1 MIVDEKII
9 LPSSFY
15 WFVIA
20 VVIVIVVAIC
30 ISSLTLFLFCLI
42 ASLRRSTQSYPILS
56 YLTPIKNTD
65 INRHPDIPPVAKV
78 AEGDVFRVECID
90 WTGGQIK
97 NDDCSDDVKNVDLSQ
112 VHYLSGPIEIENA
125 EVGDLLKVEILNLGC
140 LDGDEWGFTG
150 SFAQENGGGFLTDH
164 YPKATK
170 AIWDLE
176 GIYCTSR
183 HIPGIKFA
191 GHIHPGT

>member
-1 MIVDEKII
+1 M
-9 LPSSFY
+9 
-15 WFVIA
+15 
-20 VVIVIVVAIC
+20 C
-30 ISSLTLFLFCLI
+30 
-42 ASLRRSTQSYPILS
+42 
-56 YLTPIKNTD
+56 
-65 INRHPDIPPVAKV
+65 NRHPDIPPVAKV

-97 NDDCSDDVKNVDLSQ
+97 NNDCSDDVKNVDLSQ
-112 VHYLSGPIEIENA
+112 VHYLSGPIAIENA

-140 LDGDEWGFTG
+140 LNGDEWGFTG

-176 GIYCTSR
+176 GVYCTSR

-191 GHIHPGT
+191 GHIHPGTCVCTKLMMNLRFYHPSSCTVLFLLAMKQQLIIFLFLFPRLDLL

>member
-1 MIVDEKII
+1 M
-9 LPSSFY
+9 
-15 WFVIA
+15 
-20 VVIVIVVAIC
+20 C
-30 ISSLTLFLFCLI
+30 
-42 ASLRRSTQSYPILS
+42 
-56 YLTPIKNTD
+56 
-65 INRHPDIPPVAKV
+65 RHPDIPPVATV

-97 NDDCSDDVKNVDLSQ
+97 NNDCSDDVKNVDLSQ
-112 VHYLSGPIEIENA
+112 VHYLSGPIAIENA

-140 LDGDEWGFTG
+140 LEGDEWGFTG

-176 GIYCTSR
+176 GVYCTSR

-191 GHIHPGT
+191 GHIHPGTCSVHNLYMNLRLHLPSVVYGIVLAMQQRLIISLSLSSSFSFHVLDLL